1 MSEHHRRT
9 PRRCRARLGRTR
21 RWREDPRRRIRRRGP
36 WDPHERHS
44 AHEQRGGHALF
55 RRRPQD
61 PAPAAACGAREAA
74 GRPEP
79 QNGGG
84 QHSTAHEAALGPCGA
99 RGHQE
104 AALALQAVVVSGCG
118 PSQQG
123 TRGVLHEEQQRPD
136 PAWRGACGR
145 GQSAETHPDELD
157 QGQRR
162 PDLCCGARA
171 RVRQQRVRGAGGR
184 PYEQIA
190 LGAGSMRS
198 GGLCSEAGKE

>member
-1 MSEHHRRT
+1 MS
-9 PRRCRARLGRTR
+9 GTR
-21 RWREDPRRRIRRRGP
+21 RM
-36 WDPHERHS
+36 S
-44 AHEQRGGHALF
+44 SVGGHALT

-74 GRPEP
+74 GLLEP

-136 PAWRGACGR
+136 ASVA
-145 GQSAETHPDELD
+145 
-157 QGQRR
+157 QRLR
-162 PDLCCGARA
+162 PGTERRDPPR
-171 RVRQQRVRGAGGR
+171 
-184 PYEQIA
+184 
-190 LGAGSMRS
+190 
-198 GGLCSEAGKE
+198 